1 MTSKRDAASKV
12 RPAVPSGLPG
22 SPSGI
27 EDLWWADAGD
37 GMLTKTTVTRP
48 GAGCLLTL
56 AALLL
61 SGLVPADAAAVRSLP
76 VAADVAL
83 PGRSIQGVPAGTQSL
98 VTLPAGR
105 LGRSYHRRLLGMGG
119 TPPYRFALESGSLP
133 AGLTLSED
141 GLLSGTPTG
150 GGDWSFTAL
159 VVDSSGQ
166 SKPQFYH
173 LRIVGSEPPR
183 R

>member
-12 RPAVPSGLPG
+12 RPAFPAGLPG

-27 EDLWWADAGD
+27 EVLWWANAGD
-37 GMLTKTTVTRP
+37 GMLTNTTVTRP

-83 PGRSIQGVPAGTQSL
+83 SGRSIQGATAGTQSL

-105 LGRSYHRRLLGMGG
+105 LGRSYQRRLTGPGG

-141 GLLSGTPTG
+141 GVLSGTPTG
-150 GGDWSFTAL
+150 AGDWSFTAR
-159 VVDSSGQ
+159 VVDSGGQ
-166 SKPQFYH
+166 SATQFYH
-173 LRIVGSEPPR
+173 LRIISAGPPR